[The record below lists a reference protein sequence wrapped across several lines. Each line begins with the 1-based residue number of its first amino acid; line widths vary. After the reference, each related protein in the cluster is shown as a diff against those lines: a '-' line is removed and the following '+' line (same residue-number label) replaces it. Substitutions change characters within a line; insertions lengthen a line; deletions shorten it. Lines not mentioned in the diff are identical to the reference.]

1 MKTIEELFEVHGYFE
16 EIGIQIGD
24 RYRSLG
30 TRTIEKPT
38 DRPLGAGG
46 TRHYTIEEPLT
57 LVKGH
62 RSVVI
67 KASKNRPLVCFGI
80 ANALCGRA
88 KT

>member
-1 MKTIEELFEVHGYFE
+1 MKTVEELFEVHGYFE
-16 EIGIQIGD
+16 QIGTQVGD
-24 RYRSLG
+24 SYRSLG

-38 DRPLGAGG
+38 DRPLGADGV
-46 TRHYTIEEPLT
+46 RYYTLVEPLT

-67 KASKNRPLVCFGI
+67 KASKDRPLKCFGI